1 MKKNTIIFCLYR
13 LRLPS
18 IAENA
23 GSADV
28 LLKGKFLT
36 NDTTFKAAGI
46 FPGDTIQY
54 SVMPKDDI
62 LLVVSA
68 ATNRQPL
75 ERRVVHILDHLGIKY
90 GLIFG
95 NMPAYKPTLSDLF
108 KKSGLSHR
116 IYAQ

>member
-1 MKKNTIIFCLYR
+1 MFVTNR

-18 IAENA
+18 IAESA